1 MKILKKT
8 LKYILYLIFGIV
20 SILAIYLITERVL
33 SRSTVE
39 EIPQEEVK
47 SIQVYLLSNGV
58 HTDIVVPVKTEE
70 IDWNTIFPFENT
82 IGKRTDFKYVAIGWG
97 DKGFYLDTPEW
108 SDLKAS
114 TAINAAIGN
123 GTTALHVTYY
133 DTMKENELSKK
144 TMISIAQYK
153 KLIQFINNSLQKRAD
168 NKSILIETTAQYGR
182 NDAFYEAKGS
192 YSIFHTCNTWTNN
205 ALKFSGMKASKWV
218 AFDKGILYQY
228 TDNQK

>member
-8 LKYILYLIFGIV
+8 LKYILYLIFGLV
-20 SILAIYLITERVL
+20 ALIAVYFISERVL
-33 SRSTVE
+33 SRITVD
-39 EIPQEEVK
+39 EIQQKEVQN
-47 SIQVYLLSNGV
+47 IQVYLLSNGV
-58 HTDIVVPVKTEE
+58 HTDIVLPVKTEE

-82 IGKRTDFKYVAIGWG
+82 IGKRIDFKYVAIGWG

-108 SDLKAS
+108 SDLKTS

-144 TMISIAQYK
+144 AMISIDQYK

-168 NKSILIETTAQYGR
+168 DKSILIETTAQYGR

-205 ALKFSGMKASKWV
+205 ALKFSGMKAAKWV